1 MSSIDHVPEQETP
14 DAPAEQIAVDGS
26 IGSDTDTGGLPQ
38 SEATSKDDSNTKHH
52 ARSNSVKKPATFK
65 AVSVTKNFLAKASTP
80 TASAAK
86 TNGDNGNPG
95 FSESRGQMLMVK
107 ATSPATP
114 GNTLPPAPRPRLVA
128 KTASANKVSAPKP
141 SHFGTKHGASGPDP
155 MQVWNRNRGKTSPEQ
170 LADVPLLIQSLA
182 APQPAQKHFTDEE
195 LKQQYGIHL
204 ATRLQADGDGKE
216 SKWADIDDDEDDWAP
231 ETIEWNDGTK
241 ITLSQNDSAAILA
254 EEQAAALIAKE
265 REAEENKSKM
275 SAQQKPATTVGPNA
289 TVLKPRSAAQP
300 KSGGLVLKTPTD
312 KPTLVAKPAAPA
324 PVRSPWASLPP
335 VEKVPV
341 DINPPSRPSTSRPP
355 QNDPYG
361 NNAMPPPPQ
370 PPQVAME
377 IAADDFTRTRRDTQ
391 NGNLGQLYNAQSG
404 QYEPANTGRRGS
416 VRKDQNFRPPSVL
429 QRGSMHDQHGPA
441 EPSAAFQTHRS
452 GSQQD
457 AAPWTRRGSS
467 TVSGDSGPQG
477 RRTSMN
483 KGADLPR
490 IPHDLLQQRRE
501 SQPLQ
506 SPSTPGFAPNQISQR
521 GSSPAQQLSHS
532 AVQSPAMQHSQLSQ
546 ESDFATG
553 SPHQNRNFASESVVP
568 NTRDDVAAQKQLMK
582 EKRELAIKRKK
593 EEEEREE
600 AAKKERIRL
609 KMETLGMPPLEEKK
623 EPEKKII
630 EKRGVESITVGQKE
644 TEKLEATPDVRQ
656 TSSQVQEPPLPMP
669 LSPPKPPMPD
679 ASGTSQQY
687 GMMRVHGTPS
697 DNIPQPGSER
707 LIIQKTRVQAS
718 NQRISPPGLD
728 AKAEPNETL
737 PLPMVNGVHKQTDP
751 LSQKTPPE
759 VQHLV
764 REQRQQPWN
773 NGSRDNNSYSGW
785 NGQNAGMAREP
796 SVSSSVWG
804 PPTQHR
810 TLGNGTFDRSVQ
822 RPQSRQQ
829 EQFSSP
835 ALAPIGP
842 PRHLQRLRE
851 VPHARANDIS
861 PIPMVEDFQTIP
873 TFPPSEAPTPSMR
886 PEITSRPTSGD
897 QQISPAQMGAGE
909 QLRSHISNTEGSS
922 GRPELQKSTLAAW
935 GNFHVA
941 DAEKNRQLA
950 QQHAAKL
957 AEEAR
962 TGIRHEPSL
971 PVMNETWRQVK
982 VDEQGGQRHVIG
994 VSRGQNTHGQNV
1006 APQINGDVR
1015 SASFTSTA
1023 GIPPAMAAGVGRGSR
1038 FFPSAGRGIQSHF
1051 QGVPSFLPGG
1061 YARSPSPPPPDND
1074 IHPVFTGDRGRPLVN
1089 LPFMKEKPKVR
1100 LPPSAVTPAQS
1111 PRIAEVRVTPLRA
1124 ASQPLVNNPSW
1135 QDRFNGLLGVK
1146 KTSPEKKFAHVAEF
1160 SATKVPL
1167 DSPEVQVSASVTLP
1181 PKSGEATSRSL
1192 EPSSKAM
1199 EDEEALFENR
1209 EFGSLP
1215 AVLIP
1220 SKAPEIGWS
1229 PAKSMRRGQY
1239 KQSRISKE
1247 VEATSREPLIIE
1259 KELVANNGTPPI
1271 SIRLFGMSVSKSM
1284 PLPRSNAQNPGQG
1297 VQRPRN
1303 ASGNMKLGKPYRPR
1317 DNSGSYGHNPST
1329 NSSHNSSHNPKSSH
1343 GGPQRN
1349 IAQGG
1354 PNPQTRQPH
1363 KNQSAWGPRPTNAV
1377 H

>member
-1 MSSIDHVPEQETP
+1 
-14 DAPAEQIAVDGS
+14 
-26 IGSDTDTGGLPQ
+26 
-38 SEATSKDDSNTKHH
+38 
-52 ARSNSVKKPATFK
+52 
-65 AVSVTKNFLAKASTP
+65 
-80 TASAAK
+80 
-86 TNGDNGNPG
+86 
-95 FSESRGQMLMVK
+95 MVK

-114 GNTLPPAPRPRLVA
+114 GTTLPPAPRPRLVA
-128 KTASANKVSAPKP
+128 KTASGNKVSAPKP

-155 MQVWNRNRGKTSPEQ
+155 MQVWNRNRGKTSPERR
-170 LADVPLLIQSLA
+170 ADVQSLIQLLA

-265 REAEENKSKM
+265 RQAEEDKTKM
-275 SAQQKPATTVGPNA
+275 SAQQKPTTTVGPNA
-289 TVLKPRSAAQP
+289 TVLKPRSAVQP
-300 KSGGLVLKTPTD
+300 KPGGLVLKTPSD

-335 VEKVPV
+335 VEKVPPV

-355 QNDPYG
+355 QSNPYG
-361 NNAMPPPPQ
+361 NSAMPPPL
-370 PPQVAME
+370 PPQAAME

-429 QRGSMHDQHGPA
+429 QRGSTHDQHGPA

-483 KGADLPR
+483 KGTDLPR

-506 SPSTPGFAPNQISQR
+506 SPSTPGFTPNQISQH
-521 GSSPAQQLSHS
+521 GSSPAQQLPHS
-532 AVQSPAMQHSQLSQ
+532 AMQSPAMQHSQLSQ
-546 ESDFATG
+546 EPGSAIG
-553 SPHQNRNFASESVVP
+553 SPYQSRGFAPESTAP

-609 KMETLGMPPLEEKK
+609 KMEKLGLPPLEEKK
-623 EPEKKII
+623 EPEKKMI
-630 EKRGVESITVGQKE
+630 EKRSVESITAGQRE
-644 TEKLEATPDVRQ
+644 TEKVEATPDVRQ
-656 TSSQVQEPPLPMP
+656 TPSQVQESPLPMP
-669 LSPPKPPMPD
+669 LSPPKPPVPD
-679 ASGTSQQY
+679 ASGTPQQY

-697 DNIPQPGSER
+697 DIIPQPGSER
-707 LIIQKTRVQAS
+707 LIIEKTRVQAPS
-718 NQRISPPGLD
+718 QRISPPGLD
-728 AKAEPNETL
+728 AKGEQHEQVPS
-737 PLPMVNGVHKQTDP
+737 PMINGVHKQTDP
-751 LSQKTPPE
+751 LSQKSPPE
-759 VQHLV
+759 VQHLL

-773 NGSRDNNSYSGW
+773 SGSRDNNGYPGW
-785 NGQNAGMAREP
+785 NGQNAGMAREQ
-796 SVSSSVWG
+796 SVSNSVWG

-829 EQFSSP
+829 DQFSSP

-861 PIPMVEDFQTIP
+861 PSPMVEDFQTIP

-886 PEITSRPTSGD
+886 PEITSGPAIGD
-897 QQISPAQMGAGE
+897 QQISPPQIGAGA
-909 QLRSHISNTEGSS
+909 QPRSYMGNTEGPS
-922 GRPELQKSTLAAW
+922 GRPEIQKSSLAAW

-950 QQHAAKL
+950 QQHAAKV

-982 VDEQGGQRHVIG
+982 VDEQGGQRHIIG
-994 VSRGQNTHGQNV
+994 VSRGQNTHGQNG

-1015 SASFTSTA
+1015 SSSFTSTA
-1023 GIPPAMAAGVGRGSR
+1023 GVAPAMAAGVGRGSR

-1051 QGVPSFLPGG
+1051 QGVPPFLPGF
-1061 YARSPSPPPPDND
+1061 ARSPSPPPPDND
-1074 IHPVFTGDRGRPLVN
+1074 IHPVFAGDRGRPLVN

-1100 LPPSAVTPAQS
+1100 LPPSTVTPAQS
-1111 PRIAEVRVTPLRA
+1111 PKIAEVRVTPLRA

-1181 PKSGEATSRSL
+1181 PKSGEANSRSL
-1192 EPSSKAM
+1192 EVYSKAM

-1220 SKAPEIGWS
+1220 SKVPEIGWS

-1239 KQSRISKE
+1239 KQSRSSKE
-1247 VEATSREPLIIE
+1247 VEATSREPLRTEGIPTI
-1259 KELVANNGTPPI
+1259 LVK
-1271 SIRLFGMSVSKSM
+1271 LFGMATSKSM
-1284 PLPRSNAQNPGQG
+1284 PLPGSNAQAPGHG

-1303 ASGNMKLGKPYRPR
+1303 ALGNTKSGKPYKPR
-1317 DNSGSYGHNPST
+1317 DNSGSYGHNQGANST
-1329 NSSHNSSHNPKSSH
+1329 HHSSHSQKSSH

-1349 IAQGG
+1349 MAQGG
-1354 PNPQTRQPH
+1354 PNPQTRQPSN
-1363 KNQSAWGPRPTNAV
+1363 KNHSAWGPRPTNAV

>member
-1 MSSIDHVPEQETP
+1 MSSIDHVPEQETA

-26 IGSDTDTGGLPQ
+26 IGSDTDTGGPPR
-38 SEATSKDDSNTKHH
+38 SEATSKDESDTKHH

-65 AVSVTKNFLAKASTP
+65 AVSVTKNFLAKAGTP

-86 TNGDNGNPG
+86 TNGDN
-95 FSESRGQMLMVK
+95 
-107 ATSPATP
+107 ATSPATA
-114 GNTLPPAPRPRLVA
+114 GNALPPAPRPRLVA
-128 KTASANKVSAPKP
+128 KTASGNKVATPKP

-155 MQVWNRNRGKTSPEQ
+155 MQVWNRNR
-170 LADVPLLIQSLA
+170 A

-265 REAEENKSKM
+265 RQAEENKSKL
-275 SAQQKPATTVGPNA
+275 SAQQKPTTTVGPNA

-300 KSGGLVLKTPTD
+300 KSGGLVLKTPSD

-335 VEKVPV
+335 VEKVPPV
-341 DINPPSRPSTSRPP
+341 DINPPSLPSTSRPP
-355 QNDPYG
+355 QNDSLG
-361 NNAMPPPPQ
+361 SNDMPPPP
-370 PPQVAME
+370 PPPVAME

-416 VRKDQNFRPPSVL
+416 VRKEQNFRPPSVL
-429 QRGSMHDQHGPA
+429 QRGSTHEQHGPA

-457 AAPWTRRGSS
+457 AAPWARRGSS

-483 KGADLPR
+483 KGTDLPR

-506 SPSTPGFAPNQISQR
+506 SPSTPGFGPNQVSQH
-521 GSSPAQQLSHS
+521 GSSPAQQLPNS
-532 AVQSPAMQHSQLSQ
+532 AVQSPALQHSQMSQ
-546 ESDFATG
+546 EPGSVTG
-553 SPHQNRNFASESVVP
+553 PPYQNRNLASESTVP

-609 KMETLGMPPLEEKK
+609 KMEKLGMPPLEEKK
-623 EPEKKII
+623 EPEKKTI
-630 EKRGVESITVGQKE
+630 EKRDAESIEVGQKE
-644 TEKLEATPDVRQ
+644 TEKSEATPGARKN
-656 TSSQVQEPPLPMP
+656 SSQLQDPPPSMP
-669 LSPPKPPMPD
+669 LSPPKPPVPD
-679 ASGTSQQY
+679 ASGTPLQY

-697 DNIPQPGSER
+697 NNIPQLGSER
-707 LIIQKTRVQAS
+707 LVVERTRAQAPS
-718 NQRISPPGLD
+718 QLVSPPSLE
-728 AKAEPNETL
+728 AKAEENEQL
-737 PLPMVNGVHKQTDP
+737 PSPMVNGMHKQTDSV
-751 LSQKTPPE
+751 SQKPPPD

-773 NGSRDNNSYSGW
+773 NGSRDNNGYSGW
-785 NGQNAGMAREP
+785 NGQNAGMAREQ
-796 SVSSSVWG
+796 SVSNSVWG

-842 PRHLQRLRE
+842 PRHFQRLRE
-851 VPHARANDIS
+851 IIHARANDMS
-861 PIPMVEDFQTIP
+861 PTSMVEDFQTIP
-873 TFPPSEAPTPSMR
+873 TFPPSEAPTPSIR
-886 PEITSRPTSGD
+886 PEITSRTTSGD
-897 QQISPAQMGAGE
+897 QRISPPQAGPGAQPRP
-909 QLRSHISNTEGSS
+909 QISNTEGPSS
-922 GRPELQKSTLAAW
+922 RPELQKSSLAAW

-941 DAEKNRQLA
+941 DAEKNRQIA
-950 QQHAAKL
+950 QQHAARL
-957 AEEAR
+957 AEETR
-962 TGIRHEPSL
+962 TGLAHEPSL

-982 VDEQGGQRHVIG
+982 VDEHGGQRQIIG

-1015 SASFTSTA
+1015 NSSFTNTA

-1038 FFPSAGRGIQSHF
+1038 FFPSAGRGLQTHF
-1051 QGVPSFLPGG
+1051 QGVQPFMSG

-1100 LPPSAVTPAQS
+1100 LPPSVVTPVQS
-1111 PRIAEVRVTPLRA
+1111 PKMPEVRVTPLRA

-1167 DSPEVQVSASVTLP
+1167 DSPEVQVSAAVSLP
-1181 PKSGEATSRSL
+1181 PKNGEATSRLL
-1192 EPSSKAM
+1192 EVSSKAM

-1239 KQSRISKE
+1239 RQSRSSKE
-1247 VEATSREPLIIE
+1247 VEATSKEPLMIE
-1259 KELVANNGTPPI
+1259 KKLATNNGITLI
-1271 SIRLFGMSVSKSM
+1271 FVKLVGMAVSKSV

-1303 ASGNMKLGKPYRPR
+1303 PSGNMKPGKPYKPR
-1317 DNSGSYGHNPST
+1317 ESLGGYGHNPGQ
-1329 NSSHNSSHNPKSSH
+1329 NSSHNPKSSH
-1343 GGPQRN
+1343 DGPQRN
-1349 IAQGG
+1349 ISQGG
-1354 PNPQTRQPH
+1354 PNPQTRPPN
-1363 KNQSAWGPRPTNAV
+1363 KNHSVWGPRPTNPV

>member
-1 MSSIDHVPEQETP
+1 M
-14 DAPAEQIAVDGS
+14 
-26 IGSDTDTGGLPQ
+26 
-38 SEATSKDDSNTKHH
+38 
-52 ARSNSVKKPATFK
+52 
-65 AVSVTKNFLAKASTP
+65 
-80 TASAAK
+80 
-86 TNGDNGNPG
+86 
-95 FSESRGQMLMVK
+95 
-107 ATSPATP
+107 
-114 GNTLPPAPRPRLVA
+114 
-128 KTASANKVSAPKP
+128 
-141 SHFGTKHGASGPDP
+141 
-155 MQVWNRNRGKTSPEQ
+155 SPEH
-170 LADVPLLIQSLA
+170 LADVPVLRRALA

-241 ITLSQNDSAAILA
+241 INLSQNDSAAILA

-265 REAEENKSKM
+265 RQAEENKSKLA
-275 SAQQKPATTVGPNA
+275 AQQKPLTTVGPNA

-300 KSGGLVLKTPTD
+300 KSGGLVLKTPSD

-335 VEKVPV
+335 VEKVPPV
-341 DINPPSRPSTSRPP
+341 DINPPSQPSTSRPP
-355 QNDPYG
+355 QNDING
-361 NNAMPPPPQ
+361 NDVIPPPLPPQ
-370 PPQVAME
+370 PAME

-416 VRKDQNFRPPSVL
+416 VRKDQNFRPPSLL
-429 QRGSMHDQHGPA
+429 QRGSAQDQHGPA

-452 GSQQD
+452 GNQHD
-457 AAPWTRRGSS
+457 TALWTRRGSS

-483 KGADLPR
+483 KGTDLPR

-506 SPSTPGFAPNQISQR
+506 SPSTPSFGPNQISQR

-532 AVQSPAMQHSQLSQ
+532 AVQSPALQHSQLSQ
-546 ESDFATG
+546 ESGSATG
-553 SPHQNRNFASESVVP
+553 SNYQNRNPASESNAP

-582 EKRELAIKRKK
+582 EKRELAIKRKR

-609 KMETLGMPPLEEKK
+609 RMEKLGMAPLEEKK
-623 EPEKKII
+623 EPEKKTI
-630 EKRGVESITVGQKE
+630 EKRGVESVKAGHAGI
-644 TEKLEATPDVRQ
+644 EKLEATPDARQ
-656 TSSQVQEPPLPMP
+656 TPSQLQDQPPSMP

-679 ASGTSQQY
+679 ASGTPQQY
-687 GMMRVHGTPS
+687 GMIKVHGTPS
-697 DNIPQPGSER
+697 NSIPQPGSER
-707 LIIQKTRVQAS
+707 LIVEKIRGQAPS
-718 NQRISPPGLD
+718 QVIPPPGLEV
-728 AKAEPNETL
+728 KAEHNEQI

-751 LSQKTPPE
+751 LSQKSPPD

-773 NGSRDNNSYSGW
+773 NGSRDNNGYSGW
-785 NGQNAGMAREP
+785 NGQNAGMAREQ
-796 SVSSSVWG
+796 SVSNSVWG

-810 TLGNGTFDRSVQ
+810 TLGNGTFDRSIQ

-829 EQFSSP
+829 EQFPSP

-851 VPHARANDIS
+851 VSNARANDIN
-861 PIPMVEDFQTIP
+861 PMPMVEDFQTIP
-873 TFPPSEAPTPSMR
+873 TFPPSEAPTPSTR
-886 PEITSRPTSGD
+886 PETTHRTTSGD
-897 QQISPAQMGAGE
+897 QQISPPQVGAGL
-909 QLRSHISNTEGSS
+909 QPRSQISNAEGPSS
-922 GRPELQKSTLAAW
+922 RPEVQKSTLAAW
-935 GNFHVA
+935 GTFHLA

-950 QQHAAKL
+950 QQHAARL

-982 VDEQGGQRHVIG
+982 VDEQGGQRQIIG
-994 VSRGQNTHGQNV
+994 VSRGQNAHGQNI
-1006 APQINGDVR
+1006 APQINGDIR
-1015 SASFTSTA
+1015 SSPFTNTA
-1023 GIPPAMAAGVGRGSR
+1023 GIAPVLAAGVGRGSR
-1038 FFPSAGRGIQSHF
+1038 FFPSAGRGIQPHF
-1051 QGVPSFLPGG
+1051 QGVPPFLPG

-1074 IHPVFTGDRGRPLVN
+1074 IHPVFAGDRGRPLVN

-1100 LPPSAVTPAQS
+1100 LPPSVVTPAPS
-1111 PRIAEVRVTPLRA
+1111 PKMAEARVTPLRA

-1167 DSPEVQVSASVTLP
+1167 DSPENRISASVSLP
-1181 PKSGEATSRSL
+1181 PQSGEASSRSL
-1192 EPSSKAM
+1192 EVSSKAM

-1239 KQSRISKE
+1239 KQSKSSKE
-1247 VEATSREPLIIE
+1247 VEATS
-1259 KELVANNGTPPI
+1259 KEVLTIDKQNSSNSLVVVN
-1271 SIRLFGMSVSKSM
+1271 LVGMAASKSV
-1284 PLPRSNAQNPGQG
+1284 PLPRSNAHNPGQG

-1303 ASGNMKLGKPYRPR
+1303 ATGNAKPGKPYKPR
-1317 DNSGSYGHNPST
+1317 DASGSYSQNQGHNS
-1329 NSSHNSSHNPKSSH
+1329 NHNPKNSH
-1343 GGPQRN
+1343 SGHQRS

-1354 PNPQTRQPH
+1354 PNPQTRQPN
-1363 KNQSAWGPRPTNAV
+1363 KNHGAWGPRATNAV

>member
-1 MSSIDHVPEQETP
+1 MSHE
-14 DAPAEQIAVDGS
+14 
-26 IGSDTDTGGLPQ
+26 
-38 SEATSKDDSNTKHH
+38 H
-52 ARSNSVKKPATFK
+52 
-65 AVSVTKNFLAKASTP
+65 
-80 TASAAK
+80 
-86 TNGDNGNPG
+86 
-95 FSESRGQMLMVK
+95 
-107 ATSPATP
+107 
-114 GNTLPPAPRPRLVA
+114 
-128 KTASANKVSAPKP
+128 
-141 SHFGTKHGASGPDP
+141 
-155 MQVWNRNRGKTSPEQ
+155 
-170 LADVPLLIQSLA
+170 LADVLVLRRVLA

-241 ITLSQNDSAAILA
+241 INLSQNDSAAILA

-265 REAEENKSKM
+265 RQAEENKSKLA
-275 SAQQKPATTVGPNA
+275 AQQKPTTTVGPNA

-300 KSGGLVLKTPTD
+300 KSGGLVLKTPSD

-335 VEKVPV
+335 VEKVPPI
-341 DINPPSRPSTSRPP
+341 DINPPSQPSSSRPP
-355 QNDPYG
+355 QNDPNG
-361 NNAMPPPPQ
+361 NDVIPPPLPPQ
-370 PPQVAME
+370 PAME

-404 QYEPANTGRRGS
+404 QYEPVNTGRRGS
-416 VRKDQNFRPPSVL
+416 VRKDQNFRPPSLL
-429 QRGSMHDQHGPA
+429 QRGSAHDQHGPA

-452 GSQQD
+452 GSQHD

-467 TVSGDSGPQG
+467 TVSGDSGTQG

-483 KGADLPR
+483 KGTDLPR

-506 SPSTPGFAPNQISQR
+506 SPSTPTFGPNPISQR
-521 GSSPAQQLSHS
+521 GPSPAPQLSHS

-546 ESDFATG
+546 EPGSATG
-553 SPHQNRNFASESVVP
+553 SPYQNRKPTSESVVP

-609 KMETLGMPPLEEKK
+609 RMEKLGLPPLEEKK
-623 EPEKKII
+623 EPEKKTI
-630 EKRGVESITVGQKE
+630 EKRGAESVKAAQTEI
-644 TEKLEATPDVRQ
+644 EKLEATPDARQ
-656 TSSQVQEPPLPMP
+656 IPSQVQDQPPPLMP
-669 LSPPKPPMPD
+669 LSPPKPPVPD
-679 ASGTSQQY
+679 ASGTPQQY
-687 GMMRVHGTPS
+687 GMMKVHSTPANS
-697 DNIPQPGSER
+697 IPQPDSER
-707 LIIQKTRVQAS
+707 LIVEKTRAQVPSQVAP
-718 NQRISPPGLD
+718 PPGLD
-728 AKAEPNETL
+728 VKAEHNEQI
-737 PLPMVNGVHKQTDP
+737 PSPMVNGVHKQTDH
-751 LSQKTPPE
+751 LSQKSPPD
-759 VQHLV
+759 VQQLV

-773 NGSRDNNSYSGW
+773 NGSRDNNGYPGW
-785 NGQNAGMAREP
+785 NGQNAGMAREQ
-796 SVSSSVWG
+796 SVSNSVWG

-810 TLGNGTFDRSVQ
+810 TLGNGTFDRSIQ

-851 VPHARANDIS
+851 VPNARANDIS
-861 PIPMVEDFQTIP
+861 PMPMVEDFQTIP

-886 PEITSRPTSGD
+886 AEIIGRTTSGD
-897 QQISPAQMGAGE
+897 HQISPPQLGAGP
-909 QLRSHISNTEGSS
+909 QPRSHTSNTEGSS
-922 GRPELQKSTLAAW
+922 GRPEVQKSTLAAW
-935 GNFHVA
+935 GNFHLA

-950 QQHAAKL
+950 QQHATRL

-971 PVMNETWRQVK
+971 PVMNETWRQIK
-982 VDEQGGQRHVIG
+982 VDEQGGQRQIIG
-994 VSRGQNTHGQNV
+994 VSRGQNAHGQNI
-1006 APQINGDVR
+1006 APQINGDIR
-1015 SASFTSTA
+1015 NSSFTNTA
-1023 GIPPAMAAGVGRGSR
+1023 GVAPALAAGVGRGSR
-1038 FFPSAGRGIQSHF
+1038 FFPSAGRGIQPHF
-1051 QGVPSFLPGG
+1051 QGVPPFLPG

-1074 IHPVFTGDRGRPLVN
+1074 IHPVFAGDRGRPLVN

-1100 LPPSAVTPAQS
+1100 LPPAVVTPAPS
-1111 PRIAEVRVTPLRA
+1111 PKMAEVRVTPLRA

-1167 DSPEVQVSASVTLP
+1167 DSPENQVSASVSLP
-1181 PKSGEATSRSL
+1181 PKNGDATSRSL
-1192 EPSSKAM
+1192 EVSSKDM

-1239 KQSRISKE
+1239 KQSKLSKE
-1247 VEATSREPLIIE
+1247 VEATSKEGLMVDKQNHGTSLIVV
-1259 KELVANNGTPPI
+1259 KLV
-1271 SIRLFGMSVSKSM
+1271 GMVASKTV
-1284 PLPRSNAQNPGQG
+1284 PLPRSNAHHSGQG

-1303 ASGNMKLGKPYRPR
+1303 ASGNVKTGKPYKPR
-1317 DNSGSYGHNPST
+1317 DASGSYGQNQGHNP
-1329 NSSHNSSHNPKSSH
+1329 NQNLKNPHS
-1343 GGPQRN
+1343 GPQRN
-1349 IAQGG
+1349 MAQSG
-1354 PNPQTRQPH
+1354 PNPQTRQSS
-1363 KNQSAWGPRPTNAV
+1363 KNHSAWGPRPTNAV

>member
-1 MSSIDHVPEQETP
+1 MKGT
-14 DAPAEQIAVDGS
+14 
-26 IGSDTDTGGLPQ
+26 
-38 SEATSKDDSNTKHH
+38 N
-52 ARSNSVKKPATFK
+52 
-65 AVSVTKNFLAKASTP
+65 STP
-80 TASAAK
+80 GGT
-86 TNGDNGNPG
+86 
-95 FSESRGQMLMVK
+95 
-107 ATSPATP
+107 
-114 GNTLPPAPRPRLVA
+114 TLPPVPRPRLVA
-128 KTASANKVSAPKP
+128 KTASANKISAPKP
-141 SHFGTKHGASGPDP
+141 SHFGNKNGGSGPDP
-155 MQVWNRNRGKTSPEQ
+155 MQVWNRNRGKISSDQ
-170 LADVPLLIQSLA
+170 LAATPVLIPIPA

-265 REAEENKSKM
+265 RQAEENKSKM
-275 SAQQKPATTVGPNA
+275 SAQQKPMTTVGPNA

-300 KSGGLVLKTPTD
+300 KPGGLVLKTPSD

-335 VEKVPV
+335 VEKVPPV
-341 DINPPSRPSTSRPP
+341 DITPQSRPPTSRPP
-355 QNDPYG
+355 QNDAQE
-361 NNAMPPPPQ
+361 NNIIAPPQ

-416 VRKDQNFRPPSVL
+416 VRKDQNFRPPSLL
-429 QRGSMHDQHGPA
+429 QRGSTHDQHGPA

-457 AAPWTRRGSS
+457 AAPWARRGSS

-483 KGADLPR
+483 KGTDVPR

-506 SPSTPGFAPNQISQR
+506 SPSTPGIGSNQVLQR
-521 GSSPAQQLSHS
+521 GSSPTQQLPHS

-546 ESDFATG
+546 EPGSTTG
-553 SPHQNRNFASESVVP
+553 SPYKNRNLASESNVP

-582 EKRELAIKRKK
+582 EKREMAIKRKK

-609 KMETLGMPPLEEKK
+609 KMEKLGLPPLEEKR
-623 EPEKKII
+623 ESEKRTI
-630 EKRGVESITVGQKE
+630 EKRGAESVKIEQKE
-644 TEKLEATPDVRQ
+644 VEKLEVTPDVKQ
-656 TSSQVQEPPLPMP
+656 TPPQPQERPLSVPR
-669 LSPPKPPMPD
+669 SPPKLPVLD
-679 ASGTSQQY
+679 ASGTPQQY
-687 GMMRVHGTPS
+687 GMMRVHNTPS
-697 DNIPQPGSER
+697 NSVSKPNNER
-707 LIIQKTRVQAS
+707 LVAEKNRAQAPSQLIQ
-718 NQRISPPGLD
+718 PPGLEV
-728 AKAEPNETL
+728 KSEQNEQL
-737 PLPMVNGVHKQTDP
+737 PSPMVNGVQKQTEP
-751 LSQKTPPE
+751 LSQKPSLD
-759 VQHLV
+759 VQHLI
-764 REQRQQPWN
+764 REPRQQPWN
-773 NGSRDNNSYSGW
+773 NGSRDNNGYSGW
-785 NGQNAGMAREP
+785 NGPNAAGMAREQ
-796 SVSSSVWG
+796 SVSNSVWG

-842 PRHLQRLRE
+842 PRHLPRLRE

-861 PIPMVEDFQTIP
+861 PIPIVEDFQTIP
-873 TFPPSEAPTPSMR
+873 TFPPSEAPTPSLR
-886 PEITSRPTSGD
+886 PDHTSQPTSGD
-897 QQISPAQMGAGE
+897 QQISPPHVVVGAQI
-909 QLRSHISNTEGSS
+909 RSHINNSEGPSS
-922 GRPELQKSTLAAW
+922 RSESQKSTVAAW

-941 DAEKNRQLA
+941 DAERNRQLS
-950 QQHAAKL
+950 QQHAVRL

-962 TGIRHEPSL
+962 TGTRHEPSL

-982 VDEQGGQRHVIG
+982 VDDNGGQRHIIG
-994 VSRGQNTHGQNV
+994 VSRGQNAPGQNV
-1006 APQINGDVR
+1006 AQEINGDVR
-1015 SASFTSTA
+1015 SSSLTNIT
-1023 GIPPAMAAGVGRGSR
+1023 GIAPAMAAGVGRGSR
-1038 FFPSAGRGIQSHF
+1038 FFPSAGRGVPPYF
-1051 QGVPSFLPGG
+1051 QAIPPFLQG

-1074 IHPVFTGDRGRPLVN
+1074 IHPAFAGDRERPLVN

-1100 LPPSAVTPAQS
+1100 LPPSVSTPAQS
-1111 PRIAEVRVTPLRA
+1111 PQMAKVRVTPLRV

-1167 DSPEVQVSASVTLP
+1167 GSPEVQVSASVSLP
-1181 PKSGEATSRSL
+1181 PKSGEAAGRSL
-1192 EPSSKAM
+1192 EVYSKAM

-1220 SKAPEIGWS
+1220 SKVPEIGWA

-1239 KQSRISKE
+1239 KQSRLSKE
-1247 VEATSREPLIIE
+1247 VEATSREPLRTE
-1259 KELVANNGTPPI
+1259 KELNASNGTPLI
-1271 SIRLFGMSVSKSM
+1271 IINLFGMENSKSV
-1284 PLPRSNAQNPGQG
+1284 PVSRLNAHNLGQG

-1303 ASGNMKLGKPYRPR
+1303 ASGNVKPIKPYKPR
-1317 DNSGSYGHNPST
+1317 DTSGSYGHNTSHHPSQT
-1329 NSSHNSSHNPKSSH
+1329 PKNPQ

-1349 IAQGG
+1349 IVQVG
-1354 PNPQTRQPH
+1354 PNPQARQPS
-1363 KNQSAWGPRPTNAV
+1363 KNHSAWGPRPANAV

>member
-1 MSSIDHVPEQETP
+1 MSSIDHVPEQETA

-26 IGSDTDTGGLPQ
+26 IGSDTDTGGPPQ
-38 SEATSKDDSNTKHH
+38 SEATSKDESDTKHH

-65 AVSVTKNFLAKASTP
+65 AVSVTKNFLAKAGTP

-86 TNGDNGNPG
+86 VNGDNGNTVFLG
-95 FSESRGQMLMVK
+95 SRGRELIVI
-107 ATSPATP
+107 AANPATA
-114 GNTLPPAPRPRLVA
+114 GTTLPPAPRPRLVA
-128 KTASANKVSAPKP
+128 KTASGNKVSAPKP

-155 MQVWNRNRGKTSPEQ
+155 MQVWNRNRGEIFTDQ
-170 LADVPLLIQSLA
+170 LAATPVLIRFLA

-265 REAEENKSKM
+265 RQAEENKSKM
-275 SAQQKPATTVGPNA
+275 SAQRKPTTTVGPNA
-289 TVLKPRSAAQP
+289 TVLKPRSAVQP
-300 KSGGLVLKTPTD
+300 KSGGLVLKTPSD

-335 VEKVPV
+335 VEKVPPV
-341 DINPPSRPSTSRPP
+341 DINPPSRPSPSRQP
-355 QNDPYG
+355 QNDSHG
-361 NNAMPPPPQ
+361 NNNVPPPPPPQ
-370 PPQVAME
+370 IAME

-416 VRKDQNFRPPSVL
+416 VRKDQNFRPPSLL
-429 QRGSMHDQHGPA
+429 QRGPMHDQHGPA
-441 EPSAAFQTHRS
+441 EPSAAFQTYRS

-477 RRTSMN
+477 RRMSMN
-483 KGADLPR
+483 KGTELPR
-490 IPHDLLQQRRE
+490 IPHDMLQQRRE

-506 SPSTPGFAPNQISQR
+506 SPSTPGFGPAQASQR
-521 GSSPAQQLSHS
+521 GSSPAQQLPHS

-546 ESDFATG
+546 DPGSAIG
-553 SPHQNRNFASESVVP
+553 SPYQNRKLASESVVP
-568 NTRDDVAAQKQLMK
+568 NTRDDVAAQKLLMK
-582 EKRELAIKRKK
+582 EKRELAVKRKK

-609 KMETLGMPPLEEKK
+609 KMEKLGLPPLEEKR
-623 EPEKKII
+623 ESGKKTI
-630 EKRGVESITVGQKE
+630 EKRGAELVKLEQNE
-644 TEKLEATPDVRQ
+644 TEKLETTPDDRQ
-656 TSSQVQEPPLPMP
+656 THPQVQEPSPNVP
-669 LSPPKPPMPD
+669 LSPPKPPLPD
-679 ASGTSQQY
+679 ASGTPQQY
-687 GMMRVHGTPS
+687 GLMKVHSTS
-697 DNIPQPGSER
+697 SNNVPQSGSER
-707 LIIQKTRVQAS
+707 VVVEKTRAEAPSQL
-718 NQRISPPGLD
+718 ISPPGLE
-728 AKAEPNETL
+728 AKSEQSEQL
-737 PLPMVNGVHKQTDP
+737 SLPMVNGVQKQTDP
-751 LSQKTPPE
+751 LPHKSPHD

-764 REQRQQPWN
+764 REQRQPPWN
-773 NGSRDNNSYSGW
+773 SGSRDNNGYSGW
-785 NGQNAGMAREP
+785 NGPNAGIAREQ

-804 PPTQHR
+804 PPAQHR

-842 PRHLQRLRE
+842 PRHLQRPRE

-861 PIPMVEDFQTIP
+861 PTPMVEDFQTIP

-886 PEITSRPTSGD
+886 AELTSQPRSGD
-897 QQISPAQMGAGE
+897 LQISPPQVGTGT
-909 QLRSHISNTEGSS
+909 QPSSQIKNPEGPSS
-922 GRPELQKSTLAAW
+922 RPELQKSTLAAW

-941 DAEKNRQLA
+941 DAEKNRQLS
-950 QQHAAKL
+950 QQHAARL

-962 TGIRHEPSL
+962 TGVRHESSL
-971 PVMNETWRQVK
+971 PIMNETWRQVK
-982 VDEQGGQRHVIG
+982 VDEHGGQRHIIG
-994 VSRGQNTHGQNV
+994 VSRGQNAHSQNV
-1006 APQINGDVR
+1006 AQEINGDIR
-1015 SASFTSTA
+1015 SSSFTNTA
-1023 GIPPAMAAGVGRGSR
+1023 GIAPAMAAGVGRGSR
-1038 FFPSAGRGIQSHF
+1038 FFPSAGRGVQPYF
-1051 QGVPSFLPGG
+1051 QGVPPFLPG
-1061 YARSPSPPPPDND
+1061 YPRSPSPPPPDND

-1100 LPPSAVTPAQS
+1100 LPPSAATPAQS
-1111 PRIAEVRVTPLRA
+1111 PKMAEVRVTPLRA

-1146 KTSPEKKFAHVAEF
+1146 KTSPEKKFALVAEF

-1167 DSPEVQVSASVTLP
+1167 DSPEVQVSASVSLP
-1181 PKSGEATSRSL
+1181 PKSGEATSGSL
-1192 EPSSKAM
+1192 EVYSKAM

-1215 AVLIP
+1215 AIQIP

-1239 KQSRISKE
+1239 RQSRLSKE
-1247 VEATSREPLIIE
+1247 VEATSREPLRVE
-1259 KELVANNGTPPI
+1259 KELTANNGIPLI
-1271 SIRLFGMSVSKSM
+1271 FVNLFGMSASKSV
-1284 PLPRSNAQNPGQG
+1284 PVPRSSTQNLGQG
-1297 VQRPRN
+1297 VQRSRN
-1303 ASGNMKLGKPYRPR
+1303 ASGNVKPIKPYKPR
-1317 DNSGSYGHNPST
+1317 DNSGTYGHNPA
-1329 NSSHNSSHNPKSSH
+1329 HNSTHNPKYSH

-1349 IAQGG
+1349 IVQGG
-1354 PNPQTRQPH
+1354 QNSQTRQPSKTH
-1363 KNQSAWGPRPTNAV
+1363 SAWGPRPANAV

>member
-1 MSSIDHVPEQETP
+1 
-14 DAPAEQIAVDGS
+14 
-26 IGSDTDTGGLPQ
+26 
-38 SEATSKDDSNTKHH
+38 
-52 ARSNSVKKPATFK
+52 
-65 AVSVTKNFLAKASTP
+65 
-80 TASAAK
+80 
-86 TNGDNGNPG
+86 
-95 FSESRGQMLMVK
+95 MLI
-107 ATSPATP
+107 
-114 GNTLPPAPRPRLVA
+114 RR
-128 KTASANKVSAPKP
+128 
-141 SHFGTKHGASGPDP
+141 
-155 MQVWNRNRGKTSPEQ
+155 
-170 LADVPLLIQSLA
+170 LA
-182 APQPAQKHFTDEE
+182 APQPTQKHFTDEE

-265 REAEENKSKM
+265 RQAEENKSQV
-275 SAQQKPATTVGPNA
+275 SAHQKPTTTVGPNA

-300 KSGGLVLKTPTD
+300 KSGGLVLKTPSD

-335 VEKVPV
+335 VEKVPPV

-355 QNDPYG
+355 QNDPSG
-361 NNAMPPPPQ
+361 NNVIPPPQ
-370 PPQVAME
+370 PLAME

-416 VRKDQNFRPPSVL
+416 IRKDQNFRPPSLL
-429 QRGSMHDQHGPA
+429 QRGSTNEQHGPA

-452 GSQQD
+452 GNQQD
-457 AAPWTRRGSS
+457 APAWTRRGSS

-483 KGADLPR
+483 KGTDLPR

-506 SPSTPGFAPNQISQR
+506 SPSTPGFGQTQASQH
-521 GSSPAQQLSHS
+521 GSSPAQQLPHS
-532 AVQSPAMQHSQLSQ
+532 AVQSPAMQHSQPSQ
-546 ESDFATG
+546 EPISATG
-553 SPHQNRNFASESVVP
+553 SPYQNRNIASESTIP
-568 NTRDDVAAQKQLMK
+568 STRDDVAAQKQLMK

-609 KMETLGMPPLEEKK
+609 KMEKLGLPPLEEKK
-623 EPEKKII
+623 EPEKKTI
-630 EKRGVESITVGQKE
+630 EKRAAESSKVGQKE
-644 TEKLEATPDVRQ
+644 TEQLEATLDVGQ
-656 TSSQVQEPPLPMP
+656 TPSQLQEPPPSLP
-669 LSPPKPPMPD
+669 LSPPKPPLPD
-679 ASGTSQQY
+679 ASGTPQQY

-697 DNIPQPGSER
+697 NNTPQPGVER
-707 LIIQKTRVQAS
+707 LVMEKTMTQAPS
-718 NQRISPPGLD
+718 QLISLPGREI
-728 AKAEPNETL
+728 KAEKNEQL
-737 PLPMVNGVHKQTDP
+737 SLPMVNGVHKQTD
-751 LSQKTPPE
+751 LVSQKSAPE

-764 REQRQQPWN
+764 REQRQQSWN
-773 NGSRDNNSYSGW
+773 HGSRDNNSYSGW
-785 NGQNAGMAREP
+785 NGQNAGMAREQ
-796 SVSSSVWG
+796 SVSNSVWG

-842 PRHLQRLRE
+842 PRQLQRLRE
-851 VPHARANDIS
+851 VPHTRVNDIS
-861 PIPMVEDFQTIP
+861 PTPIAEDFQTIP
-873 TFPPSEAPTPSMR
+873 TFPPSEAPTPSIR
-886 PEITSRPTSGD
+886 PEISSRPTGGD
-897 QQISPAQMGAGE
+897 QQIPAAQIGAATHP
-909 QLRSHISNTEGSS
+909 RSHISNTEGPSS
-922 GRPELQKSTLAAW
+922 RPELQKSTLAAW

-941 DAEKNRQLA
+941 DAEKNRLLA
-950 QQHAAKL
+950 QQHAARL

-962 TGIRHEPSL
+962 TGVRHEPSL

-982 VDEQGGQRHVIG
+982 VDEQGGQRHIIG
-994 VSRGQNTHGQNV
+994 ISRGQNTHGQTV

-1015 SASFTSTA
+1015 SSSFTNTA
-1023 GIPPAMAAGVGRGSR
+1023 GIAPAMAAGVGRGSR
-1038 FFPSAGRGIQSHF
+1038 FFPSAGRGIQPHF
-1051 QGVPSFLPGG
+1051 QGVSSFLPG
-1061 YARSPSPPPPDND
+1061 YPRSPSPPPPDND
-1074 IHPVFTGDRGRPLVN
+1074 IHPVFAGDRGRPLVN

-1100 LPPSAVTPAQS
+1100 LPPSVVTPAQS
-1111 PRIAEVRVTPLRA
+1111 PQMAEVRVAPLRA
-1124 ASQPLVNNPSW
+1124 VSQPFANNPSW

-1167 DSPEVQVSASVTLP
+1167 DPSEAQVSASVSLP
-1181 PKSGEATSRSL
+1181 PKSGEGTNQSL
-1192 EPSSKAM
+1192 EVSSKAM

-1239 KQSRISKE
+1239 KQSRLGKEVDATSKE
-1247 VEATSREPLIIE
+1247 PLMIE
-1259 KELVANNGTPPI
+1259 KDIIANNGIILI
-1271 SIRLFGMSVSKSM
+1271 SVKLVGMAASKLV

-1297 VQRPRN
+1297 GQRSRN
-1303 ASGNMKLGKPYRPR
+1303 ASGNMKPGKPYKPR
-1317 DNSGSYGHNPST
+1317 DSSGGYGHNPG
-1329 NSSHNSSHNPKSSH
+1329 HNSSHNPKNSH

-1354 PNPQTRQPH
+1354 PNSQTRQPNKTH
-1363 KNQSAWGPRPTNAV
+1363 SAWGSRPTNAV

>member
-1 MSSIDHVPEQETP
+1 
-14 DAPAEQIAVDGS
+14 
-26 IGSDTDTGGLPQ
+26 
-38 SEATSKDDSNTKHH
+38 
-52 ARSNSVKKPATFK
+52 
-65 AVSVTKNFLAKASTP
+65 
-80 TASAAK
+80 
-86 TNGDNGNPG
+86 
-95 FSESRGQMLMVK
+95 
-107 ATSPATP
+107 
-114 GNTLPPAPRPRLVA
+114 
-128 KTASANKVSAPKP
+128 
-141 SHFGTKHGASGPDP
+141 
-155 MQVWNRNRGKTSPEQ
+155 MQVWNRNRGRLPIDQQGATP
-170 LADVPLLIQSLA
+170 VLIRFLA

-265 REAEENKSKM
+265 RQAEENKSKM
-275 SAQQKPATTVGPNA
+275 SAQQKPTTTVGPNA
-289 TVLKPRSAAQP
+289 TVLKPRSAVQP
-300 KSGGLVLKTPTD
+300 KSGGLVLKTPSD

-335 VEKVPV
+335 IEKVPPV
-341 DINPPSRPSTSRPP
+341 DINPQGRASTSRPP
-355 QNDPYG
+355 QNDSQG
-361 NNAMPPPPQ
+361 NNVMPPPP
-370 PPQVAME
+370 PPQAAME

-416 VRKDQNFRPPSVL
+416 VRKDQNFRPPSLL
-429 QRGSMHDQHGPA
+429 QRGTTHDQHSPA

-457 AAPWTRRGSS
+457 AVPWTRRGSS

-477 RRTSMN
+477 RRTSMS
-483 KGADLPR
+483 KGTDLPR

-506 SPSTPGFAPNQISQR
+506 SPSTPSFGPNQASLP
-521 GSSPAQQLSHS
+521 GSSPGQQPSHS
-532 AVQSPAMQHSQLSQ
+532 AVQSPAIQHSQLPQ
-546 ESDFATG
+546 EPGSATG
-553 SPHQNRNFASESVVP
+553 SPYQNRTLASESAIS

-609 KMETLGMPPLEEKK
+609 KMEKLGLPPLEEKG
-623 EPEKKII
+623 EPGKRMI
-630 EKRGVESITVGQKE
+630 ERRAVEPVMVVQKE
-644 TEKLEATPDVRQ
+644 IEKLEAIPDERLTP
-656 TSSQVQEPPLPMP
+656 SQVQEPPSPMP
-669 LSPPKPPMPD
+669 LSPPKQPVPD
-679 ASGTSQQY
+679 AAGTPQQY
-687 GMMRVHGTPS
+687 GVMRVHSTS
-697 DNIPQPGSER
+697 SNNAAQPGSER
-707 LIIQKTRVQAS
+707 LVVEKTRAQAPS
-718 NQRISPPGLD
+718 QLISTPALE
-728 AKAEPNETL
+728 AKAEQNEQSSP
-737 PLPMVNGVHKQTDP
+737 PLVNGVQKQIESLP
-751 LSQKTPPE
+751 QKHSPD
-759 VQHLV
+759 VQHVV

-773 NGSRDNNSYSGW
+773 SGSRDNSGYSGW
-785 NGQNAGMAREP
+785 SGSNGGMAREQ
-796 SVSSSVWG
+796 SVSNSVWG
-804 PPTQHR
+804 PPSQHR

-842 PRHLQRLRE
+842 PRHLQRVRE
-851 VPHARANDIS
+851 VPHTRANDIS
-861 PIPMVEDFQTIP
+861 PTPMAEDFQTIP

-886 PEITSRPTSGD
+886 PETSNQPTSGD
-897 QQISPAQMGAGE
+897 QQISQPQIGAGAQQSARINNIE
-909 QLRSHISNTEGSS
+909 GPSSRS
-922 GRPELQKSTLAAW
+922 ELQKSTLAAW

-941 DAEKNRQLA
+941 DAEKNRQLS
-950 QQHAAKL
+950 QQHAARL

-971 PVMNETWRQVK
+971 PIMNETWRQVK
-982 VDEQGGQRHVIG
+982 IGEHGGQRHIIG

-1006 APQINGDVR
+1006 VQEMNGDIR
-1015 SASFTSTA
+1015 SSSFTNTA
-1023 GIPPAMAAGVGRGSR
+1023 AVAPTPATGVGRGSR
-1038 FFPSAGRGIQSHF
+1038 FFPSAGRGVPPYF
-1051 QGVPSFLPGG
+1051 QGVPPFLPGL
-1061 YARSPSPPPPDND
+1061 ARSPSPPPPDND

-1100 LPPSAVTPAQS
+1100 LPPSVATPAQS
-1111 PRIAEVRVTPLRA
+1111 PKMADVRVTPLRA

-1167 DSPEVQVSASVTLP
+1167 GSPEIQVSASVSLP
-1181 PKSGEATSRSL
+1181 PKRGEGTSRSL
-1192 EPSSKAM
+1192 EVYSKAM

-1220 SKAPEIGWS
+1220 SKVPEIGWS
-1229 PAKSMRRGQY
+1229 PAKSLRRSQY
-1239 KQSRISKE
+1239 KQSRLSKE
-1247 VEATSREPLIIE
+1247 VEATSRETLRVE
-1259 KELVANNGTPPI
+1259 KELTANNGVPLI
-1271 SIRLFGMSVSKSM
+1271 FVNLFGMAASKSV
-1284 PLPRSNAQNPGQG
+1284 PVHRSNAQNLGQG
-1297 VQRPRN
+1297 VQRSRN
-1303 ASGNMKLGKPYRPR
+1303 ASGNMKPIKPYKPR
-1317 DNSGSYGHNPST
+1317 DNSGSYGHNTAHS
-1329 NSSHNSSHNPKSSH
+1329 SSHSPKNAH
-1343 GGPQRN
+1343 GGPPRN
-1349 IAQGG
+1349 IVQAGS
-1354 PNPQTRQPH
+1354 NPQTRQPN
-1363 KNQSAWGPRPTNAV
+1363 KNHSAWGLRPTNAV

>member
-1 MSSIDHVPEQETP
+1 
-14 DAPAEQIAVDGS
+14 
-26 IGSDTDTGGLPQ
+26 
-38 SEATSKDDSNTKHH
+38 
-52 ARSNSVKKPATFK
+52 
-65 AVSVTKNFLAKASTP
+65 
-80 TASAAK
+80 
-86 TNGDNGNPG
+86 
-95 FSESRGQMLMVK
+95 
-107 ATSPATP
+107 
-114 GNTLPPAPRPRLVA
+114 
-128 KTASANKVSAPKP
+128 
-141 SHFGTKHGASGPDP
+141 
-155 MQVWNRNRGKTSPEQ
+155 MQVWNRNRGKIYPEQ
-170 LADVPLLIQSLA
+170 LADLPSLIRLLA

-204 ATRLQADGDGKE
+204 ATRLQADVDGKE

-254 EEQAAALIAKE
+254 EEQAAALVAKE
-265 REAEENKSKM
+265 RQAEENRSKM
-275 SAQQKPATTVGPNA
+275 SAQQKPPTTVGPNA

-300 KSGGLVLKTPTD
+300 KSGGLVLKTPSD

-324 PVRSPWASLPP
+324 PVRSPWALLPP
-335 VEKVPV
+335 VEKVPPV
-341 DINPPSRPSTSRPP
+341 DITPPSRSSTSRPP
-355 QNDPYG
+355 QSDPYG
-361 NNAMPPPPQ
+361 NNIMPAP

-377 IAADDFTRTRRDTQ
+377 IAADDFTRTKRDTQ

-416 VRKDQNFRPPSVL
+416 VRKDQNFRPPSLL
-429 QRGSMHDQHGPA
+429 QRGSTHDQHGPA

-457 AAPWTRRGSS
+457 APSWTRRGSS

-483 KGADLPR
+483 KGTDLQR

-506 SPSTPGFAPNQISQR
+506 SPSTPGFGPNQVSQR
-521 GSSPAQQLSHS
+521 GSSPAQQTPHS
-532 AVQSPAMQHSQLSQ
+532 AVQSPAMQYSQLSQ
-546 ESDFATG
+546 EPSSATA
-553 SPHQNRNFASESVVP
+553 SPYQNRNLASESTVP

-582 EKRELAIKRKK
+582 EKRESAIKRKK

-609 KMETLGMPPLEEKK
+609 KMEKLGLPPLEEKK
-623 EPEKKII
+623 DLEKEKI
-630 EKRGVESITVGQKE
+630 EKGGAESVKAGQKE
-644 TEKLEATPDVRQ
+644 TEKLEVTSDVRQ
-656 TSSQVQEPPLPMP
+656 TPLQLQEPPPSMP

-679 ASGTSQQY
+679 ASGTPQQY
-687 GMMRVHGTPS
+687 GLIRVHGTPS
-697 DNIPQPGSER
+697 NNTPQPGTER
-707 LIIQKTRVQAS
+707 LVVEKTRAQAPS
-718 NQRISPPGLD
+718 QLISLPSLEP
-728 AKAEPNETL
+728 KAEQNEQL
-737 PLPMVNGVHKQTDP
+737 PSSMVNGVHKQTDP
-751 LSQKTPPE
+751 LSQKSPPD

-764 REQRQQPWN
+764 REQRQPTWN
-773 NGSRDNNSYSGW
+773 NGSRDNSGYPSW
-785 NGQNAGMAREP
+785 NGQNGGMAREQ
-796 SVSSSVWG
+796 SVSNSVWG
-804 PPTQHR
+804 PPSQHR

-861 PIPMVEDFQTIP
+861 PTRMVEDFQTIP
-873 TFPPSEAPTPSMR
+873 TFPPSEAPAPSMR
-886 PEITSRPTSGD
+886 PEITSRPTDGD
-897 QQISPAQMGAGE
+897 QQTSPPQIAAGAE
-909 QLRSHISNTEGSS
+909 LRPHIGITERPSS
-922 GRPELQKSTLAAW
+922 RPEQQKSTLAAW

-950 QQHAAKL
+950 QQHAARL
-957 AEEAR
+957 ADEAR
-962 TGIRHEPSL
+962 TGVRHEPSL

-982 VDEQGGQRHVIG
+982 VDEQGGQRHIIG
-994 VSRGQNTHGQNV
+994 VSRGQHTHGQNL

-1015 SASFTSTA
+1015 NSSFTNTV
-1023 GIPPAMAAGVGRGSR
+1023 GIAPAVAAGVGRGSR
-1038 FFPSAGRGIQSHF
+1038 FFPSAGRGLQPQF
-1051 QGVPSFLPGG
+1051 QGVPPFMPG
-1061 YARSPSPPPPDND
+1061 YVRSPSPPPPDND

-1100 LPPSAVTPAQS
+1100 LPPSFATPAQS
-1111 PRIAEVRVTPLRA
+1111 PKMADVQVTPLRA

-1167 DSPEVQVSASVTLP
+1167 DSPEVQVSASVSLP
-1181 PKSGEATSRSL
+1181 PKNGEATSRAL
-1192 EPSSKAM
+1192 EVSSKAT

-1239 KQSRISKE
+1239 KQSRFSRE
-1247 VEATSREPLIIE
+1247 VEATSKEPFMIG
-1259 KELVANNGTPPI
+1259 KELTTHGASLILVK
-1271 SIRLFGMSVSKSM
+1271 LVGMAVSKTM
-1284 PLPRSNAQNPGQG
+1284 PWPRSNTQNPGQG

-1303 ASGNMKLGKPYRPR
+1303 ASGNMKPGKPYKPR
-1317 DNSGSYGHNPST
+1317 DNSGSYGHNPG
-1329 NSSHNSSHNPKSSH
+1329 HNSSHNPKNSN
-1343 GGPQRN
+1343 GAPQRN
-1349 IAQGG
+1349 VAPGG
-1354 PNPQTRQPH
+1354 PNPQTRQPN
-1363 KNQSAWGPRPTNAV
+1363 KNHSAWGARPTNAV

>member
-1 MSSIDHVPEQETP
+1 MSSIDHVPEQETA
-14 DAPAEQIAVDGS
+14 DAPAEQVAVDGS
-26 IGSDTDTGGLPQ
+26 IGSDTDTAGPPQ
-38 SEATSKDDSNTKHH
+38 SEATGKDEADIKHH
-52 ARSNSVKKPATFK
+52 VRSNSVKKPATFK
-65 AVSVTKNFLAKASTP
+65 AVSVTKNFLAKAGTP
-80 TASAAK
+80 AASAAK
-86 TNGDNGNPG
+86 TNGDNGNTV
-95 FSESRGQMLMVK
+95 FFKSRGWKLIVK
-107 ATSPATP
+107 APNSATA
-114 GNTLPPAPRPRLVA
+114 GNPLPPALRPRLVA
-128 KTASANKVSAPKP
+128 KTASGNKVSTPKP
-141 SHFGTKHGASGPDP
+141 SHFGSKHGASGPDP
-155 MQVWNRNRGKTSPEQ
+155 MQVWNRNRGKKYAELSSNTPVLRS
-170 LADVPLLIQSLA
+170 LLA

-265 REAEENKSKM
+265 RQAEENRSKA
-275 SAQQKPATTVGPNA
+275 STQQKPTTTVGPNA

-300 KSGGLVLKTPTD
+300 KPGGLVLKTPSD

-335 VEKVPV
+335 VEKVPPV
-341 DINPPSRPSTSRPP
+341 EINPPSRPSTSRPP
-355 QNDPYG
+355 QNDAYG
-361 NNAMPPPPQ
+361 HSAVPPPA

-377 IAADDFTRTRRDTQ
+377 IAADDFTRTRRDPQ

-404 QYEPANTGRRGS
+404 QYEPANNGRRGS
-416 VRKDQNFRPPSVL
+416 VRKDQNFRPPSLL
-429 QRGSMHDQHGPA
+429 QRGTTHDQQGPA
-441 EPSAAFQTHRS
+441 EQSAVSQIHRS
-452 GSQQD
+452 GSQQEGG
-457 AAPWTRRGSS
+457 PGTTRGSS

-483 KGADLPR
+483 RGADLPR

-506 SPSTPGFAPNQISQR
+506 SPSTPGFGSNQVSQR
-521 GSSPAQQLSHS
+521 GSSPSQQLPRS
-532 AVQSPAMQHSQLSQ
+532 AAQSPAMQHSQLSQ
-546 ESDFATG
+546 EPVPVTG
-553 SPHQNRNFASESVVP
+553 PPYHNRSLPSESAII

-582 EKRELAIKRKK
+582 EKREMAIKRKK

-609 KMETLGMPPLEEKK
+609 KMEKLGLPPLEERK
-623 EPEKKII
+623 EPEKKTI
-630 EKRGVESITVGQKE
+630 EKRGAESVKDGQKE
-644 TEKLEATPDVRQ
+644 TEKLEARSDVP
-656 TSSQVQEPPLPMP
+656 TLSHVQQPPNSTP

-679 ASGTSQQY
+679 ASGTLQQY
-687 GMMRVHGTPS
+687 GMIKVHGSPS
-697 DNIPQPGSER
+697 NKIGEPVSES
-707 LIIQKTRVQAS
+707 LNAEKTRAEAP
-718 NQRISPPGLD
+718 NQLTSPPGLEVKTD
-728 AKAEPNETL
+728 AIEHFSSS
-737 PLPMVNGVHKQTDP
+737 MVNGVNKQTEP
-751 LSQKTPPE
+751 LSPKPSPD
-759 VQHLV
+759 VQHLI

-773 NGSRDNNSYSGW
+773 NGSRDNNGYSGW
-785 NGQNAGMAREP
+785 NAQNAGMPREQ
-796 SVSSSVWG
+796 SVSNSVWG
-804 PPTQHR
+804 PPNRHR

-822 RPQSRQQ
+822 RPQSRPQ
-829 EQFSSP
+829 EHFSSP

-851 VPHARANDIS
+851 LPHARTNDINPTS
-861 PIPMVEDFQTIP
+861 MVEDFQTIP
-873 TFPPSEAPTPSMR
+873 TYPPSEAPLPSTR
-886 PEITSRPTSGD
+886 TEITSRPTSED
-897 QQISPAQMGAGE
+897 QKISPLHTGAETLPRSQISN
-909 QLRSHISNTEGSS
+909 SEGPSS
-922 GRPELQKSTLAAW
+922 RPEAQKSTLAAW
-935 GNFHVA
+935 GNFHAA
-941 DAEKNRQLA
+941 DAEKTRQLA
-950 QQHAAKL
+950 QQHAARL
-957 AEEAR
+957 AEESM

-982 VDEQGGQRHVIG
+982 VDEIGGQRHIIG

-1006 APQINGDVR
+1006 APQVNGEVHN
-1015 SASFTSTA
+1015 SSFTNSA
-1023 GIPPAMAAGVGRGSR
+1023 GITPAIAAGVGRGSR
-1038 FFPSAGRGIQSHF
+1038 FFPSAGRGIQTYF
-1051 QGVPSFLPGG
+1051 QGVPPFLPG

-1111 PRIAEVRVTPLRA
+1111 PQMAEVRISPLRA

-1167 DSPEVQVSASVTLP
+1167 DSPEVQVSASVSLP
-1181 PKSGEATSRSL
+1181 PKNGEANSRSL
-1192 EPSSKAM
+1192 EASSKAM

-1220 SKAPEIGWS
+1220 SKVPEIGWS
-1229 PAKSMRRGQY
+1229 SAKSMRRGQY
-1239 KQSRISKE
+1239 KQSRLNKE
-1247 VEATSREPLIIE
+1247 VEALSKEPFMTE
-1259 KELVANNGTPPI
+1259 EELVANNGVPLI
-1271 SIRLFGMSVSKSM
+1271 FVKLFGMAVSKSV
-1284 PLPRSNAQNPGQG
+1284 PLPRSNAQNPGSG

-1303 ASGNMKLGKPYRPR
+1303 VSGNMKPGKPYKPR
-1317 DNSGSYGHNPST
+1317 DSSGSYGYYPSPT
-1329 NSSHNSSHNPKSSH
+1329 SNHNPKNSNR
-1343 GGPQRN
+1343 GPQRD
-1349 IAQGG
+1349 IALGG
-1354 PNPQTRQPH
+1354 PNPQARQPS
-1363 KNQSAWGPRPTNAV
+1363 KNHSAWGARATSVV

>member
-1 MSSIDHVPEQETP
+1 
-14 DAPAEQIAVDGS
+14 
-26 IGSDTDTGGLPQ
+26 
-38 SEATSKDDSNTKHH
+38 
-52 ARSNSVKKPATFK
+52 
-65 AVSVTKNFLAKASTP
+65 
-80 TASAAK
+80 
-86 TNGDNGNPG
+86 
-95 FSESRGQMLMVK
+95 
-107 ATSPATP
+107 
-114 GNTLPPAPRPRLVA
+114 
-128 KTASANKVSAPKP
+128 
-141 SHFGTKHGASGPDP
+141 
-155 MQVWNRNRGKTSPEQ
+155 MQVWNRNRGKTYPEQ
-170 LADVPLLIQSLA
+170 LADAPVLIQFLA

-265 REAEENKSKM
+265 RQAEENKSKL
-275 SAQQKPATTVGPNA
+275 SAQQKPTTTVGPNA

-300 KSGGLVLKTPTD
+300 KSGGLVLKTPSD

-324 PVRSPWASLPP
+324 PVRSPWALLPP
-335 VEKVPV
+335 VEKVPPV

-361 NNAMPPPPQ
+361 NNTMQPPP

-404 QYEPANTGRRGS
+404 QYEPASTGRRGS
-416 VRKDQNFRPPSVL
+416 VRKDQNFRPPSLL
-429 QRGSMHDQHGPA
+429 QRGSTHDQHGPA

-457 AAPWTRRGSS
+457 GVPWTRRGSS

-483 KGADLPR
+483 KGTDLPR

-506 SPSTPGFAPNQISQR
+506 SPTTPGFGPNQASQH
-521 GSSPAQQLSHS
+521 GSSPAQQIPYS
-532 AVQSPAMQHSQLSQ
+532 AMQSPAMQHSQLSQ
-546 ESDFATG
+546 EPGSATG
-553 SPHQNRNFASESVVP
+553 SPYQSRNPASEISIP

-609 KMETLGMPPLEEKK
+609 KMEKLGLPPLEEKK
-623 EPEKKII
+623 EPDKRTIEKKGS
-630 EKRGVESITVGQKE
+630 ELVKAGQRE
-644 TEKLEATPDVRQ
+644 IEKLEAMPDVRQ
-656 TSSQVQEPPLPMP
+656 TPLQLQEPPPSMP
-669 LSPPKPPMPD
+669 LSPPKPPVPD
-679 ASGTSQQY
+679 ASGTPQQY

-697 DNIPQPGSER
+697 NNIPQPGREHSVVE
-707 LIIQKTRVQAS
+707 KTMGQAPS
-718 NQRISPPGLD
+718 QLISPPGL
-728 AKAEPNETL
+728 EPKVEQNEQL
-737 PLPMVNGVHKQTDP
+737 PSPMVNGAHKQTDP
-751 LSQKTPPE
+751 LSQKSPPD
-759 VQHLV
+759 VQHLP
-764 REQRQQPWN
+764 REHRQQPWN
-773 NGSRDNNSYSGW
+773 NGSRDSNGYPGW
-785 NGQNAGMAREP
+785 NGQNSGIAREQ
-796 SVSSSVWG
+796 SVSNSVWG

-851 VPHARANDIS
+851 VPHARANDSS
-861 PIPMVEDFQTIP
+861 PTPMVEDFQTIP

-886 PEITSRPTSGD
+886 PDISSRPADGD
-897 QQISPAQMGAGE
+897 QQISSAQIGAGA
-909 QLRSHISNTEGSS
+909 QPRSHMSDNEGPSS
-922 GRPELQKSTLAAW
+922 RPEQQKSTLAAW
-935 GNFHVA
+935 GNFHAA
-941 DAEKNRQLA
+941 DADKNRQLA
-950 QQHAAKL
+950 QQHAARL

-971 PVMNETWRQVK
+971 PLMNETWRQVK
-982 VDEQGGQRHVIG
+982 VDEQGGQRHIIG
-994 VSRGQNTHGQNV
+994 VSKGQNNHGQNV
-1006 APQINGDVR
+1006 APQINGDIR
-1015 SASFTSTA
+1015 SSSFTNTV
-1023 GIPPAMAAGVGRGSR
+1023 GIAPAMAAGVGRGSR
-1038 FFPSAGRGIQSHF
+1038 FFPSAGRGIQPHF
-1051 QGVPSFLPGG
+1051 QGVSPFMPG

-1074 IHPVFTGDRGRPLVN
+1074 IHPVYTGHRGRPLVN

-1100 LPPSAVTPAQS
+1100 LPPSVTTPAQS
-1111 PRIAEVRVTPLRA
+1111 PKMAEVRATPLRT

-1135 QDRFNGLLGVK
+1135 QDRFNGLLGVR

-1167 DSPEVQVSASVTLP
+1167 DSPEVQVSASVSLP
-1181 PKSGEATSRSL
+1181 PKSGEATSQSL
-1192 EPSSKAM
+1192 EASSKAM

-1220 SKAPEIGWS
+1220 SKVPEVGWS

-1239 KQSRISKE
+1239 KQSRVSKE
-1247 VEATSREPLIIE
+1247 VEATSRESLVIE
-1259 KELVANNGTPPI
+1259 REITTKNGIALVFVK
-1271 SIRLFGMSVSKSM
+1271 LLGMSVSKSVH
-1284 PLPRSNAQNPGQG
+1284 LPRLNTQNPGQG
-1297 VQRPRN
+1297 VQRTRN
-1303 ASGNMKLGKPYRPR
+1303 ASGNMKPGKPYKSR
-1317 DNSGSYGHNPST
+1317 DSSGSYGHNPG
-1329 NSSHNSSHNPKSSH
+1329 HNSSHNPKNSH

-1349 IAQGG
+1349 VG
-1354 PNPQTRQPH
+1354 PNPQIHPQTRPPN
-1363 KNQSAWGPRPTNAV
+1363 KNHSAWGPRPTNAV

>member
-1 MSSIDHVPEQETP
+1 MQRPLAILFPQHPDPGSWPRPQVETRYQHP
-14 DAPAEQIAVDGS
+14 SLHISETNTEHLVQTQCKYG
-26 IGSDTDTGGLPQ
+26 TGI
-38 SEATSKDDSNTKHH
+38 E
-52 ARSNSVKKPATFK
+52 
-65 AVSVTKNFLAKASTP
+65 VSVPRQASRSTRAHTIP
-80 TASAAK
+80 
-86 TNGDNGNPG
+86 
-95 FSESRGQMLMVK
+95 
-107 ATSPATP
+107 
-114 GNTLPPAPRPRLVA
+114 
-128 KTASANKVSAPKP
+128 
-141 SHFGTKHGASGPDP
+141 
-155 MQVWNRNRGKTSPEQ
+155 
-170 LADVPLLIQSLA
+170 A

-265 REAEENKSKM
+265 RQAEEDRSKM
-275 SAQQKPATTVGPNA
+275 SAQQKPTTTVGPNA

-300 KSGGLVLKTPTD
+300 KSGGLVLKTPSD

-335 VEKVPV
+335 VEKVPPV
-341 DINPPSRPSTSRPP
+341 DINPPSRPPTSRPP
-355 QNDPYG
+355 QHDSYG
-361 NNAMPPPPQ
+361 NNAMPPPPSL
-370 PPQVAME
+370 PQVAME

-404 QYEPANTGRRGS
+404 QYEPASTGRRGS
-416 VRKDQNFRPPSVL
+416 VRKDQNFRPPSLL
-429 QRGSMHDQHGPA
+429 QRGSAHDQHVPA
-441 EPSAAFQTHRS
+441 EPSAAFQTNRS

-457 AAPWTRRGSS
+457 APPWTRRGSS

-483 KGADLPR
+483 KGTELPR

-506 SPSTPGFAPNQISQR
+506 SPSTPGFGPNQASQR
-521 GSSPAQQLSHS
+521 ESSPAHQLPHS

-546 ESDFATG
+546 EPGSATG
-553 SPHQNRNFASESVVP
+553 SPYQNRSLVSESAVP

-609 KMETLGMPPLEEKK
+609 KMEKLGLPPLEEKK
-623 EPEKKII
+623 EPGKDPIEKKGA
-630 EKRGVESITVGQKE
+630 ESVKVEQKQ
-644 TEKLEATPDVRQ
+644 TEKLEATPDARQ
-656 TSSQVQEPPLPMP
+656 VPSQPQEPPSSMPM
-669 LSPPKPPMPD
+669 SPPKPPVPD
-679 ASGTSQQY
+679 ASGTPQQY

-697 DNIPQPGSER
+697 NNIPQHGSER
-707 LIIQKTRVQAS
+707 LVIEKTRAQAPS
-718 NQRISPPGLD
+718 QLVSPPDLE
-728 AKAEPNETL
+728 AKAEHNEQL
-737 PLPMVNGVHKQTDP
+737 PSPVVNGVHKQTDP
-751 LSQKTPPE
+751 LSQKSPPD

-773 NGSRDNNSYSGW
+773 NGSRDNNGYSGW
-785 NGQNAGMAREP
+785 NGQNAGMAREQ
-796 SVSSSVWG
+796 SVSNSVWG

-810 TLGNGTFDRSVQ
+810 SLGNGTFDRSVQ
-822 RPQSRQQ
+822 RPQTRQQ

-835 ALAPIGP
+835 TLAPIGP
-842 PRHLQRLRE
+842 PRNLQRLRE

-861 PIPMVEDFQTIP
+861 PTPMVEDVQTIP

-886 PEITSRPTSGD
+886 PEITSRSTSGD
-897 QQISPAQMGAGE
+897 PQISPSQIGAGAPP
-909 QLRSHISNTEGSS
+909 RSHISNTEMPSS
-922 GRPELQKSTLAAW
+922 RPDLQKSTLAAW

-941 DAEKNRQLA
+941 DAEKNRQLV
-950 QQHAAKL
+950 QQQAARL
-957 AEEAR
+957 ADEAR

-982 VDEQGGQRHVIG
+982 VDEQGGQRQIIG
-994 VSRGQNTHGQNV
+994 VSRGQNTHSQNV
-1006 APQINGDVR
+1006 APQINGNVR
-1015 SASFTSTA
+1015 STSFTNTV
-1023 GIPPAMAAGVGRGSR
+1023 GIVPAMAAGVGRGSR
-1038 FFPSAGRGIQSHF
+1038 FFPSAGRGIQPHF
-1051 QGVPSFLPGG
+1051 QGVPPFLPGH
-1061 YARSPSPPPPDND
+1061 ARSPSPPPPDND

-1100 LPPSAVTPAQS
+1100 LPPSVVTPAQS
-1111 PRIAEVRVTPLRA
+1111 PKMAEVRVTPLRA

-1167 DSPEVQVSASVTLP
+1167 DSPEVQVSASVSLP
-1181 PKSGEATSRSL
+1181 PKTGEATSRSL
-1192 EPSSKAM
+1192 EVSSKAM

-1229 PAKSMRRGQY
+1229 PAKSLRRGQY
-1239 KQSRISKE
+1239 KQSRLSKE
-1247 VEATSREPLIIE
+1247 VEATSKEPSMIQKELTASNGVPLIFV
-1259 KELVANNGTPPI
+1259 KL
-1271 SIRLFGMSVSKSM
+1271 LGMAVSKSV
-1284 PLPRSNAQNPGQG
+1284 PLPRSNVQSPGQG

-1303 ASGNMKLGKPYRPR
+1303 TSGNMKPGKPYKAR
-1317 DNSGSYGHNPST
+1317 DSSGSYGHNPG
-1329 NSSHNSSHNPKSSH
+1329 HIPKNSH
-1343 GGPQRN
+1343 GGPPRN
-1349 IAQGG
+1349 VAQGG
-1354 PNPQTRQPH
+1354 PNPQTRQPSKTH
-1363 KNQSAWGPRPTNAV
+1363 SAWGPRPTNAV